1 MVSVFVRAAFPLA
14 GNQAASK
21 PLSRHAVLMVRIHSP
36 PPASHMKTWFTD
48 QGALAAAAG
57 VMQDDLGPHL
67 AVAAAGGEPTELEG
81 PEAVF
86 CRAMILSLIWS

>member
-1 MVSVFVRAAFPLA
+1 M
-14 GNQAASK
+14 Q
-21 PLSRHAVLMVRIHSP
+21 
-36 PPASHMKTWFTD
+36 TWFPD

-57 VMQDDLGPHL
+57 VMQEDLGPHL
-67 AVAAAGGEPTELEG
+67 AVAAAGGKPTELEG